1 MVEQGSNTD
10 VQNFNRNFITFNL
23 ERFCSLL
30 LSKLPWATLNPFA
43 NDLLSN
49 YKMVFG
55 MLFE

>member
-1 MVEQGSNTD
+1 MGEQGSNTV

-43 NDLLSN
+43 NDMPSN
-49 YKMVFG
+49 YKMVFD
-55 MLFE
+55 MLLE